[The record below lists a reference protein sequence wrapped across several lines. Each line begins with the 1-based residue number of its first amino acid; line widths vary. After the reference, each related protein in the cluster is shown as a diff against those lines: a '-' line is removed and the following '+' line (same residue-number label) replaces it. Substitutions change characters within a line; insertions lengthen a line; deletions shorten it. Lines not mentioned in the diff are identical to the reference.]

1 MYSFYIDGNDTKT
14 FMNEL
19 IKGGS
24 FDKFEVRGCDITTF
38 VTYSIDGK
46 LNKSWYDENTERFF
60 CTWKELKPYIYNII
74 KGNKKPRSMKI
85 VLSLSEKAAAKI
97 HPNGKAC
104 FINIVFEEDRTA
116 VVTGTAQIEFSL
128 DKSLDEA
135 WEKKVKDFFNKL
147 GIVQNQE

>member
-1 MYSFYIDGNDTKT
+1 MYSFYIDGDDIKT

-19 IKGGS
+19 IKGSS

-38 VTYSIDGK
+38 VTYSIDGR
-46 LNKSWYDENTERFF
+46 LNKSWFEEDTERFF
-60 CTWKELKPYIYNII
+60 CKWSELKPYVFSII
-74 KGNKKPRSMKI
+74 KGNKKPKSMKI
-85 VLSLSEKAAAKI
+85 VLALNEKASARV

-104 FINIVFEEDRTA
+104 FINIVFEEERVA

-135 WEKKVKDFFNKL
+135 WEERVKGFFKKMN
-147 GIVQNQE
+147 IVQNTG